1 MADGEVKINAKLDSS
16 ELDKGLKD
24 MKGKLDNAGKSIDNG
39 SKKTEGLNKSFKGL
53 NTGVLKAAGGFAL
66 AATAIKKTV
75 DVLNDCA
82 AAYEQQRKAE
92 TALQVA
98 AKNNPYLN
106 EESVQNL
113 KNFSSQLQ
121 SMSEIGD
128 EVSLKVMSQLAATG
142 RNEEQIM
149 QIMGAAADMA
159 AVTGEDIASA
169 AQKLNATLNGN
180 AGMLGRQNG
189 AINSLTKAELE
200 AGKAIEIVAKQ
211 YSGAASEMADETVQL
226 KNAWGDLK
234 ESIGKGWK
242 EATAPAKKEMAELL
256 KQINDANAYKEQTKG
271 LNQNATGTA
280 EEKIN
285 QYTDKIE
292 YYKDSIKELKEL
304 REQYGDEDLFYSTQI
319 REAEAAITQL
329 NKEIGVVKAQAG
341 IKTNKSNREKAEAD
355 EQTAAQKAADRNK
368 QATDYIKANK
378 DALNDQIKALE
389 LKAAVE
395 GKTVDA
401 QEIYNAYLQ
410 SYIDL
415 VTKSNG
421 LVSENNAAAK
431 TRLVQLK
438 EKAQAAKDAAEAEKE
453 LKEMESEIEKL
464 AADNKTGDSAID
476 QYIDRQNELLK
487 MKDYLNREE
496 IRQREDTAEKLK
508 AIDEELAQ
516 NRRNLWAGLTQEIS
530 GYANQ
535 TAEIIQNSA
544 ALALETEKTRMQA
557 ELDNLEIKYRK
568 GELGEEE
575 YQEKVA
581 AAKKKGAQTQY
592 QIEMAQWGTNILSA
606 TANTAVGVTKAL
618 AEGGV
623 AGIITG
629 ALVAAAGAVQLAS
642 IMAAKPTRHF
652 ASGGFIGGMN
662 GASLGADN
670 TVINARTG
678 ELVVNAAQQRNLWD
692 ALNGSGALPGSA
704 GFEVVINN
712 SASNLVTATPQINKN
727 QIELMIDARVN
738 DGLRKGRYNDGLN
751 IAQAGMSGEYY
762 GT

>member
-24 MKGKLDNAGKSIDNG
+24 MKGKLDNAGKSIDSG
-39 SKKTEGLNKSFKGL
+39 SKKAEGLNKSFKGL

-82 AAYEQQRKAE
+82 AAYEVQRKAE

-410 SYIDL
+410 SYLDL

>member
-16 ELDKGLKD
+16 ELDKGLKN

-53 NTGVLKAAGGFAL
+53 NAGVLKAAGGFAL
-66 AATAIKKTV
+66 AAKAIKKTV

-82 AAYEQQRKAE
+82 AAYEVQRKAE

-113 KNFSSQLQ
+113 KNFASQLQ

-159 AVTGEDIASA
+159 AVTGNSLQNTAL
-169 AQKLNATLNGN
+169 QLNKTYSGL
-180 AGMLGRQNG
+180 AGELGEANG
-189 AINSLTKAELE
+189 AIRALTKEELE
-200 AGKAIEIVAKQ
+200 SGKAIEIVAKQ
-211 YSGAASEMADETVQL
+211 YNGAASEMADETVQL

-256 KQINDANAYKEQTKG
+256 KQINDVNAYKEQNKG

-319 REAEAAITQL
+319 REAEAAIKQL

-341 IKTNKSNREKAEAD
+341 ISTNKRTREKAEAD
-355 EQTAAQKAADRNK
+355 EQTAAQKAADRNR
-368 QATDYIKANK
+368 QATDYIIANK

-421 LVSENNAAAK
+421 LVTENNAAAE

-464 AADNKTGDSAID
+464 AAGNKTGDSALD
-476 QYIDRQNELLK
+476 QYTDRQNELLK

-496 IRQREDTAEKLK
+496 IKQREDTAEKLE
-508 AIDEELAQ
+508 AIDEELSQ
-516 NRRNLWAGLTQEIS
+516 NRRNLWSGLTQEIS

-544 ALALETEKTRMQA
+544 ALALETEKNRMQA

-581 AAKKKGAQTQY
+581 EAKKKGAETQY
-592 QIEMAQWGTNILSA
+592 KIEMAQWGANILSA

-623 AGIITG
+623 AGTITG

-642 IMAAKPTRHF
+642 IMASKPTRHYE
-652 ASGGFIGGMN
+652 SGGFIGGMN

-751 IAQAGMSGEYY
+751 IAQAGMSGEFY

>member
-39 SKKTEGLNKSFKGL
+39 SKKAEGLNKSFKGL

-82 AAYEQQRKAE
+82 AAYEVQRKAE

-516 NRRNLWAGLTQEIS
+516 NRRDLWAGLTQEIS